1 MQLIQKFLNHW
12 HWVLCLYCDG
22 VKMPE
27 IDAKPVRPVLLDKE
41 YRRGKEALTR
51 LHNAG
56 VEHCSDLALNLIL
69 YSRGVTIGSNVDRSN
84 AQYQW
89 NIMGKSTLRGITL

>member
-22 VKMPE
+22 VEVLE
-27 IDAKPVRPVLLDKE
+27 IHAKPVHPILLSDEE
-41 YRRGKEALTR
+41 YRRGEWTVTR

-56 VEHCSDLALNLIL
+56 VEHFSDLALNLIL
-69 YSRGVTIGSNVDRSN
+69 LQQQGNDRGER
-84 AQYQW
+84 
-89 NIMGKSTLRGITL
+89 